1 MIYSSPV
8 FITDA
13 KRSPIGRLGGGLRS
27 LSAADLALPVA
38 QAMVPEPL
46 KPAVQQVILGQ
57 VLQAGAG
64 MNVARQL
71 GLRLGLP
78 QSTPAYVVNMVC
90 GSGMKAVALGADAI
104 AAGESTLILAGGVES
119 MSRAPHYAP
128 DLRSGCKLGN
138 STLVDAILADGLT
151 DPVLNIGM
159 GETAERIV
167 DACGITRADQDAFA
181 LASQQGASAS
191 REAFQREIVSLET
204 REGRVQHDE
213 HPRADTTLEKL
224 SKLKPAFR
232 KDGSVTAGN
241 SSGVNDGS
249 ALLILASE
257 AAISRHGLTARARLV
272 GCATVG
278 CDPATMGLGP
288 VHAIRRLCEEAG
300 WELDSVDAVEINE
313 AFAAQALACARQL
326 GLDQSRLNRR
336 GGAIALGH
344 PVGCSGARVLV
355 TLLHLMEDL
364 DLRRGIA
371 SLCIGGGMGIAMA
384 IEREP

>member
-1 MIYSSPV
+1 MIYSTPV

-46 KPAVQQVILGQ
+46 KPAIQQVILGQ

-104 AAGESTLILAGGVES
+104 AAGEAALVLAGGVES

-191 REAFQREIVSLET
+191 REAFQREIVPLET
-204 REGRVQHDE
+204 REGMVQHDE

-272 GCATVG
+272 GCAAVG

>member
-1 MIYSSPV
+1 MIYSTPV

-27 LSAADLALPVA
+27 LSVADLALPVA

-46 KPAVQQVILGQ
+46 KPAIQQVILGQ

-104 AAGESTLILAGGVES
+104 AAGEAALVLAGGVES

-138 STLVDAILADGLT
+138 SSLVDAILADGLT

-167 DACGITRADQDAFA
+167 DACAITRADQDAFA

-191 REAFQREIVSLET
+191 REAFQREIVPLET
-204 REGRVQHDE
+204 REGMVQHDE
-213 HPRADTTLEKL
+213 HPRSDTTLEKL

-249 ALLILASE
+249 ALLMLASE
-257 AAISRHGLTARARLV
+257 AAISRHSLTTRARLV
-272 GCATVG
+272 GCSAVG

-313 AFAAQALACARQL
+313 AFAAQALACAQQL

-384 IEREP
+384 IERGK